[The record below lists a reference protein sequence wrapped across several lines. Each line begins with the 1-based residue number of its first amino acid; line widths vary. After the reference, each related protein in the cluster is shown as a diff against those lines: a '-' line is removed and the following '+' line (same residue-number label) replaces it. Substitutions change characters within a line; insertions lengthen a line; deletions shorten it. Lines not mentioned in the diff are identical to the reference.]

1 MKKTAVT
8 TVILSALMLAPVCA
22 SAQYKDNKAAEET
35 PKTKTDLLL
44 EGAKAVLHALL
55 HPASGSVIRV
65 KGTLS
70 ACGGGVFRLNGTPG
84 CESVRYEEEES
95 RAAFNVIGRNLNRAC
110 LRAALEEAY
119 EQQ

>member
-44 EGAKAVLHALL
+44 EGAKAEQPV
-55 HPASGSVIRV
+55 VI
-65 KGTLS
+65 TL
-70 ACGGGVFRLNGTPG
+70 
-84 CESVRYEEEES
+84 EQ
-95 RAAFNVIGRNLNRAC
+95 
-110 LRAALEEAY
+110 ALEIALVCLGVHTIDAMGHKCIIHY
-119 EQQ
+119 II